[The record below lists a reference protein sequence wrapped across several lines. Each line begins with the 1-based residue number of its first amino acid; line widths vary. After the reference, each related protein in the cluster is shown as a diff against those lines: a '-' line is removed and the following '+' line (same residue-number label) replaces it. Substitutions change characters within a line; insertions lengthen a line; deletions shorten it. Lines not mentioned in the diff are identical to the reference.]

1 MRDENGNEKETVE
14 ITTDRSDGRE
24 YSRDLGK
31 YTRVSLDLHNGQI
44 RPAYCPA
51 ADVYSM
57 HCTV

>member
-31 YTRVSLDLHNGQI
+31 YTRVSLDLRNGQI
-44 RPAYCPA
+44 RPA
-51 ADVYSM
+51 
-57 HCTV
+57 